1 MTGDWVWID
10 DRQKMECARQDI
22 CSSSV
27 IAVDT
32 EYDSFRYFR
41 EKLCLIQIMSG
52 HHAYLFDP
60 LEKLE
65 FSFLGDVFAD
75 SRIMKIMHA
84 GDNDVRILKRDYG
97 FFFKNIFDTYRA
109 ASLLGCQYLSLSN
122 VVQHYLGISLEKS
135 KKMQRSQWETRPLSE
150 EQLRYA
156 VMDTKHL
163 VELYNVLDS
172 VLIRHGLKE
181 KACESFTGVEET
193 RWTEKKLDQ
202 YGFLKIRGAE
212 ELNDGQLRRLE
223 SLFFWRFEKA
233 RQTNRARFMI
243 LSDTTLIDLSRETF
257 DTLSSLNESGI
268 LTPQKIREFGKEILE
283 TLETAVD

>member
-1 MTGDWVWID
+1 MTADWVWID
-10 DRQKMECARQDI
+10 DRQKMEYARRNI
-22 CSSSV
+22 CSSYI

-52 HHAYLFDP
+52 HQTYLFDP
-60 LEKLE
+60 LETLDL
-65 FSFLGDVFAD
+65 SFLGDVFAD
-75 SRIMKIMHA
+75 ERITKILHA

-97 FFFKNIFDTYRA
+97 FSFKNIFDTYRA

-122 VVQHYLGISLEKS
+122 VVYHYLGIPLEKS

-163 VELYNVLDS
+163 VELYNVLDNA
-172 VLIRHGLKE
+172 LRQHGLKE
-181 KACESFTGVEET
+181 KACQSFTGVETT
-193 RWTEKKLDQ
+193 RWTEKTLDQ
-202 YGFLKIRGAE
+202 HGFLKIRGAE
-212 ELNDGQLRRLE
+212 ELNDDQLQRLE
-223 SLFFWRFEKA
+223 ALFLWRFEKA

-243 LSDTTLIDLSRETF
+243 LSDTALIDLSLKTF
-257 DTLSSLNESGI
+257 NTLSSLDASGI
-268 LTPQKIREFGKEILE
+268 LSPQKIRDFGKEILE
-283 TLETAVD
+283 ILETAGA

>member
-10 DRQKMECARQDI
+10 DRQKVECAQRDI
-22 CSSSV
+22 SSSSV

-41 EKLCLIQIMSG
+41 EKLCLIQIKSG
-52 HHAYLFDP
+52 HQTYLFDP
-60 LEKLE
+60 LENID

-75 SRIMKIMHA
+75 ARITKIMHA

-122 VVQHYLGISLEKS
+122 VVYHYLGIPLEKS
-135 KKMQRSQWETRPLSE
+135 KKMQRSQWETRPLTE

-163 VELYNVLDS
+163 VELYKVLDEA
-172 VLIRHGLKE
+172 LAQHGLKE
-181 KACESFTGVEET
+181 KAYECFTSVETT
-193 RWTEKKLDQ
+193 RWTEKTLDQ

-212 ELNDGQLRRLE
+212 ELNDEQLRRLE

-243 LSDTTLIDLSRETF
+243 LPDTTLIDLSRISF
-257 DTLSSLNESGI
+257 DTLSSLTASGI
-268 LTPQKIREFGKEILE
+268 LSPQKIRDFGKEILE
-283 TLETAVD
+283 TLETAAD

>member
-1 MTGDWVWID
+1 MTADWVWID
-10 DRQKMECARQDI
+10 DRQKMEYARRNI
-22 CSSSV
+22 CSSYI

-52 HHAYLFDP
+52 HQTYLFDP
-60 LEKLE
+60 LETLDL
-65 FSFLGDVFAD
+65 SFLGDVFAD
-75 SRIMKIMHA
+75 ERITKILHA

-97 FFFKNIFDTYRA
+97 FSFKNIFDTYRA

-122 VVQHYLGISLEKS
+122 VVYHYLGIPLEKS

-163 VELYNVLDS
+163 VELYNVLDNA
-172 VLIRHGLKE
+172 LRQHGLKE
-181 KACESFTGVEET
+181 KACQSFIGVETT
-193 RWTEKKLDQ
+193 RWTEKTLDQ
-202 YGFLKIRGAE
+202 HGFLKIHGAE
-212 ELNDGQLRRLE
+212 ELNDDQLQRLE
-223 SLFFWRFEKA
+223 ALFLWRFEKA

-243 LSDTTLIDLSRETF
+243 LSDTALIDLSLKTF
-257 DTLSSLNESGI
+257 NTLSSLDASGI
-268 LTPQKIREFGKEILE
+268 LSPQKIRDFGKEILE
-283 TLETAVD
+283 ILETAGA